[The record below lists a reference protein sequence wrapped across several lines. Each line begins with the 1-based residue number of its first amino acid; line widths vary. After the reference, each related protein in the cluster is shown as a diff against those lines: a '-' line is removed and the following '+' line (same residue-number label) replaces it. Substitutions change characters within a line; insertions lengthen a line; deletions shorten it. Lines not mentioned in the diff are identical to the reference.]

1 MAVGDNDYTENHES
15 SFGHRN
21 LNLKIDTLTSNFHI
35 TSQPLSLNQV
45 NSSIPRAPNAHFG
58 PSVSPAPTE
67 VAADNIGSGLFR
79 RDAMESRGG
88 TFEES
93 RETPDLR

>member
-1 MAVGDNDYTENHES
+1 MSKSVAITNSKIDQINETHESSELENKHTTQNNLNKDQLNPNEIDNLDQLMAVGDNDYTENHES

-45 NSSIPRAPNAHFG
+45 N
-58 PSVSPAPTE
+58 
-67 VAADNIGSGLFR
+67 
-79 RDAMESRGG
+79 
-88 TFEES
+88 
-93 RETPDLR
+93 